1 MSATTLQALHLL
13 GGYRQG
19 IFPMADPEENNQ
31 IYWHYPEER
40 AIIPLEN
47 YKPSKSLR
55 PIINQNKF
63 EIRYNFDFEA
73 TIRACAMPRANEPN
87 TWISEEMIAAYVDLN
102 KMGYAFSVETYL
114 EGKLVGGLYGVAIG
128 SVFFGESMFHTV
140 SNSSK
145 VAFHFLIENLKKRGY
160 RLLDSQLINDNVIR
174 YGAIEI
180 PRDEF
185 LEKLKPLLDI
195 PCSFLG

>member
-140 SNSSK
+140 SNASK